1 MATIEQKPKQP
12 EQPKRK
18 TAISPELAEFLHM
31 LNALETEFDTR
42 TPSAR

>member
-1 MATIEQKPKQP
+1 MATIEQKSKQS

-31 LNALETEFDTR
+31 MNALETELGARTQSTR
-42 TPSAR
+42 